1 MYKCVHVLYILNLF
15 LATAPLQTLD
25 VVDAMVPPKFVKPI
39 NAVEAKKGGS
49 AHFVVEFDGS
59 PQPDVTWFREGH
71 AIQSSNDFQ
80 IVQVRVSVLNPTQFS
95 LPPSLLYLRSK
106 ILPSP
111 TKLLYPPL
119 TIKPR

>member
-1 MYKCVHVLYILNLF
+1 M
-15 LATAPLQTLD
+15 QTLD

-95 LPPSLLYLRSK
+95 LPPSPVSVFHNTTVPHQIVVSAR
-106 ILPSP
+106 
-111 TKLLYPPL
+111 YP
-119 TIKPR
+119 

>member
-1 MYKCVHVLYILNLF
+1 MCTLLYILNLF
-15 LATAPLQTLD
+15 LATAPVQTLD

-80 IVQVRVSVLNPTQFS
+80 IVQVRVSVLAPTHLAIF
-95 LPPSLLYLRSK
+95 LPP
-106 ILPSP
+106 LPCIP
-111 TKLLYPPL
+111 KYYRPPVE
-119 TIKPR
+119 TVTFF